1 MNLYA
6 IVLTVIVVVLLAVS
20 VSQIRK
26 VKTKAD
32 YLVAGRSLPWYVLV
46 FTLLSSWIGS
56 GSLFGGAENAF
67 KNGFPALWQPAGGW
81 FGLLVILVVAPR
93 ARKFAQFTIPD
104 LLEARYNTAARI
116 LGAIAILFAFTAIT
130 SYQFKGGGDIL
141 HLIFP
146 GLDEIARN
154 QFHMAAG
161 HEHALGMVIIA
172 VFVIVFTALAGMTSV
187 AYLDVVIGTLA
198 TVMCLISL
206 IFLSSRVGGWSGLH
220 QSLPATHFQILGP
233 FTFVQAMQY
242 FVPVCLLMLGNQAMY
257 QKFFSARSERDA
269 KIAVFGWIVGTV
281 ILETVIVAIAVYG
294 SALFGKSPDIAPR
307 EIIPYT
313 ARHGLPALVGALLM
327 GAVFAK
333 VISTANNY
341 LFSPATNLVNDVYT
355 RFINK
360 NASDKSV
367 LLVSRFIV
375 VALGIFALLQGTL
388 WESILAMALY
398 AYTIYSAAITP
409 AVMAAFFS
417 KRVTATA
424 AVTSIASG
432 TVVTIVWN
440 LQVLAMQAH
449 KTTFIPGNWLAYDAI
464 FPALT
469 VSLLSLVLVSLL
481 TAPPRPEQWEPFL
494 ADEKKSFAA
503 DLR

>member
-1 MNLYA
+1 LNLYA
-6 IVLTVIVVVLLAVS
+6 IVLAVIVAVLLGVS

-67 KNGFPALWQPAGGW
+67 RNGFAALWQPAGGW
-81 FGLLVILVVAPR
+81 AGLLVILVVAPR

-104 LLEARYNTAARI
+104 LLEVRYNTAARV

-154 QFHMAAG
+154 QFHMAG

-187 AYLDVVIGTLA
+187 AYLDVVIGILA
-198 TVMCLISL
+198 TVMCLIAL
-206 IFLSSRVGGWSGLH
+206 VILSARVGGWSGLH
-220 QSLPATHFQILGP
+220 QSLPASHFQILGP
-233 FTFVQAMQY
+233 FTFFKAMQY
-242 FVPVCLLMLGNQAMY
+242 FMPVFLLMLGNQAMY

-269 KIAVFGWIVGTV
+269 RVAVFGWIMGTV
-281 ILETVIVAIAVYG
+281 ILETVIVSIAVFG
-294 SALFGKSPDIAPR
+294 SALFGKNPDIAPR

-341 LFSPATNLVNDVYT
+341 LFSPATNLVNDVYA

-360 NASDKSV
+360 NASDKAV
-367 LLVSRFIV
+367 LRASRIIV

-398 AYTIYSAAITP
+398 AYTIYAAAITP

-417 KRVTATA
+417 KRATAKA
-424 AVTSIASG
+424 AVTSIALG

-440 LQVLAMQAH
+440 LQVLRMQAH
-449 KTTFIPGNWLAYDAI
+449 KSIFIPASWLVHDAI
-464 FPALT
+464 FPALA
-469 VSLLSLVLVSLL
+469 VSLVALVLVSLV
-481 TAPPRPEQWEPFL
+481 TARPRQEQWAPFL
-494 ADEKKSFAA
+494 ADQRKAFAA